1 MGKKEEISLIAIF
14 FENDNHVTV
23 LKVCKN
29 VIKFSTIINLYREK
43 MSKILQI
50 SGRLRR
56 PTAEKKIHCV
66 EKWGVTKLFETVSIV
81 LLLPLK
87 TTLILTQ
94 NISILS

>member
-56 PTAEKKIHCV
+56 PTGEKKIFSV
-66 EKWGVTKLFETVSIV
+66 LKNGVLQSYLKQSPLCYYSHSKLPSF
-81 LLLPLK
+81 
-87 TTLILTQ
+87 
-94 NISILS
+94 

>member
-23 LKVCKN
+23 LKVSKN

-50 SGRLRR
+50 SGRRR
-56 PTAEKKIHCV
+56 PTAQKKIFTVLKNGVLHCY
-66 EKWGVTKLFETVSIV
+66 KAI
-81 LLLPLK
+81 
-87 TTLILTQ
+87 
-94 NISILS
+94 